1 MKKWMRKLIVFMVA
15 IIIVIGV
22 DSCRDKKKGIS
33 DDEIFVAKDYATS
46 VFEDTMPDDCTLVS
60 AKGSTGEDRKDNIY
74 EITLTYTMGDEG
86 EKKSHWYKISVE
98 VDSCT
103 VLEDAPVDK

>member
-22 DSCRDKKKGIS
+22 DSCRDKRKGAS
-33 DDEIFVAKDYATS
+33 EDEIFVAKDYATA
-46 VFEDTMPDDCTLVS
+46 VFEDTMPEDCTIVS

-74 EITLTYTMGDEG
+74 EITLTYTIGEDDE
-86 EKKSHWYKISVE
+86 KLSHWYKISVE
-98 VDSCT
+98 ESGCT
-103 VLEDAPVDK
+103 LLEEK